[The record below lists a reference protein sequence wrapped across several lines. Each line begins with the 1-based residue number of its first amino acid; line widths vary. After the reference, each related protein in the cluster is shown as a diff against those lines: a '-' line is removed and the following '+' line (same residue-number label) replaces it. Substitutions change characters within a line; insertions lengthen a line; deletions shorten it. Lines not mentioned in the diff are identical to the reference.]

1 MNEQDILAHYLKLPV
16 VNTINQRIEQEAEL
30 VAHFAGLKGSGRSVV
45 LSALFQSN
53 AYNQLIMLSGRENAR
68 YCYTDLQAF
77 SEEKKIHFFP
87 SPYKKDDPEKGND
100 NEAILERTDVL
111 NAVKGETS
119 TGHLI
124 VTYPEALAEKV
135 ITREKLQENTF
146 QVKVGDQLD
155 IDFIIDFLTEYGFE
169 RTDFVFEAGSFSIR
183 GGIVDI
189 FSYANEKPYRI
200 EFFEDQVDSIRM
212 FDPESQLSIKKLHSV
227 TIIPNMEE
235 KGESTS
241 FIPFL
246 DYLPKNTIAVY
257 DDLFYLTEVIDKFRD
272 NAEKIYQDD
281 PEVFEMQPAEFLDN
295 GKNFI
300 ETIQQF
306 PRLEIGPKPYF
317 NPSLLEDF
325 NMLPQ
330 PSFNK
335 NFRLLRDALQE
346 NTREGYQNFIFS
358 ESGKQIERI
367 YAIFEDQGVEVDFVP
382 VYKSLH
388 EGFIDKDLKLA
399 CYSEHQIFNRYHK
412 FKSTNYYKGKQALT
426 LKELR
431 ELHSGDY
438 VTHVDHGVGV
448 FRGMTK
454 IQNNG
459 RTQEAVRLEY
469 KGGDMLYVNIHS
481 LHKISRYQG
490 KEGKSPTLNKLGTNK
505 WANTKQKAKN
515 KVKDIARDLIKLYA
529 QRKSEQGF
537 RFSPDT
543 YLQTQMEASF
553 LYEDTPDQAKA
564 TEDIKYDMENEYP
577 MDRLICGD
585 VGFGK
590 TEIAMRAAFKA
601 ITEGKQV
608 AILVPTTI
616 LCLQHYKTF
625 QERFKDFPVS
635 VEYISRFRSRKQQT
649 QTIKKLE
656 SGEADIVV
664 GTHRLTGK
672 DLKFKD
678 LGLLIIDEEQKFG
691 VSSKEKLR
699 AMKTNIDTLTMTAT
713 PIPRTLQFS
722 LMGARDLSIIN
733 TPPPNRQPVETYV
746 EVWDQDKIKEAI
758 ENEMERGGQ
767 VFFVHNR
774 ISDIYAIHD
783 TLKDLVP
790 QAHIAVGHGQM
801 EGKKLE
807 EVMLNFVDGYYD
819 VLLSTS
825 IVENGLDI
833 SNANTIIINQAQN
846 FGLSD
851 LYQLRGRVGRSN
863 IKAYAYLL
871 TPPKSVLTQ
880 DAKRRLSA
888 LEEFTDLGSGFNI
901 AMRDL
906 DIRGAGNLLGAEQSG
921 FIAEVGF
928 EMYQKI
934 LNEALQELKH
944 TEFKHLFREGQRNT
958 EADIYTSNECQI
970 DTDLEILI
978 PDYYVSNVEE
988 RLNLYQSLNNL
999 NDESELQAFRQ
1010 NLEDRFGPIPSQTEE
1025 LLDTI
1030 RLKWLAMEMG
1040 IEKIILKNGKL
1051 KANFMGSEQ
1060 NNEFYQ
1066 SDKFGEILS
1075 YVHQY
1080 PEQCRFDQKKEGLQ
1094 LTIFKVRNIQDALQT
1109 LSSIAGKEEVVT
1121 G

>member
-1 MNEQDILAHYLKLPV
+1 MNVQDILEKYGSQSFIGD
-16 VNTINQRIEQEAEL
+16 INQHVDDSTM
-30 VAHFAGLKGSGRSVV
+30 VAHLGGLKGSGRSPV
-45 LSALFQSN
+45 LSAIFHSN
-53 AYNQLIMLSGRENAR
+53 QLNQLIILSGQEKAR

-77 SEEKKIHFFP
+77 VDEKKIHFFP
-87 SPYKKDDPEKGND
+87 SPYKKDEPEKGYD
-100 NEAILERTDVL
+100 NGAILERTDVL
-111 NAVKGETS
+111 NAVKEETS
-119 TGHLI
+119 TGHLTI
-124 VTYPEALAEKV
+124 TYPEALAEKV

-146 QVKVGDQLD
+146 QVKVGDQLG

-169 RTDFVFEAGSFSIR
+169 RTDFVFEAGTFSIR

-189 FSYANEKPYRI
+189 FSYANENPYRI
-200 EFFEDQVDSIRM
+200 EFFEDRIDSIRM
-212 FDPESQLSIKKLHSV
+212 FDPESQLSIKKLNTV
-227 TIIPNMEE
+227 TIIPNVEE
-235 KGESTS
+235 KEDNAAH
-241 FIPFL
+241 IPFL
-246 DYLPKNTIAVY
+246 DYLPDNTLAVY
-257 DDLFYLTEVIDKFRD
+257 DDLPYITEVIDKFYSETET
-272 NAEKIYQDD
+272 AYQEN
-281 PEVFEMQPAEFLDN
+281 PEAFESKPAEFLDK
-295 GKNFI
+295 GDNFLKG
-300 ETIQQF
+300 IQQF
-306 PRLEIGPKPYF
+306 ARIELANKPYF
-317 NPSLLEDF
+317 EPTLDVPFS
-325 NMLPQ
+325 MLPQ
-330 PSFNK
+330 PAFNK
-335 NFRLLRDALQE
+335 NFRMLRESLQDNTE
-346 NTREGYQNFIFS
+346 NGFQNYIFS
-358 ESGKQIERI
+358 ESQKQIERI
-367 YAIFEDQGVEVDFVP
+367 YAIFDDQGVEVDFVP
-382 VYKSLH
+382 IYHTLH
-388 EGFIDKDLKLA
+388 EGFIDKDLKIS
-399 CYSEHQIFNRYHK
+399 CFSEHQIFNRYHK
-412 FKSTNYYKGKQALT
+412 YKSTNYYKGKQALT

-431 ELHSGDY
+431 ELKAGDFI
-438 VTHVDHGVGV
+438 THVDHGVGV
-448 FRGMTK
+448 FQGLTK

-459 RTQEAVRLEY
+459 KTQEAVRLEY

-490 KEGKSPTLNKLGTNK
+490 KEGKSPTLNKLGTSK
-505 WANTKQKAKN
+505 WANTKQKAKS

-529 QRKSEQGF
+529 QRKTETGVQ
-537 RFSPDT
+537 FSPDS
-543 YLQTQMEASF
+543 YLQTEMEASF

-564 TEDIKYDMENEYP
+564 TEDVKHDMESEYP

-590 TEIAMRAAFKA
+590 TEIAMRSAFKA

-608 AILVPTTI
+608 AILVPTTV

-625 QERFKDFPVS
+625 QERFKDFPVN
-635 VEYISRFRSRKQQT
+635 VEYLSRFRSKKQQT
-649 QTIKKLE
+649 ETLKRLAT
-656 SGEADIVV
+656 GEVDLVV

-672 DLKFKD
+672 DIKFKD

-691 VSSKEKLR
+691 VSTKEKLR
-699 AMKTNIDTLTMTAT
+699 AMKTNVDTLTMTAT
-713 PIPRTLQFS
+713 PIPRTMQFS
-722 LMGARDLSIIN
+722 LMGARDFSVIN
-733 TPPPNRQPVETYV
+733 TPPPNRQPVETHV
-746 EVWDQDKIKEAI
+746 EVWDQEKIKTAI
-758 ENEMERGGQ
+758 ENEMERNGQ
-767 VFFVHNR
+767 IFFVHNR
-774 ISDIYAIHD
+774 VSDIYAIHD

-790 QAHIAVGHGQM
+790 QANIAVGHGQM

-863 IKAYAYLL
+863 IKAYAYML
-871 TPPKSVLTQ
+871 TPPKSVLSQ

-928 EMYQKI
+928 DMYQKI

-944 TEFKHLFREGQRNT
+944 TEFKELFQDDERKN
-958 EADIYTSNECQI
+958 EAEVYTSSDCQI
-970 DTDLEILI
+970 ETDLEILI

-999 NDESELQAFRQ
+999 KNENELQAFKQ

-1030 RLKWLAMEMG
+1030 RLKWLAMEVG

-1051 KANFMGSEQ
+1051 KATFMGSEQ

-1066 SDKFGEILS
+1066 SEKFGEILA
-1075 YVHQY
+1075 YVQQH
-1080 PEQCRFDQKKEGLQ
+1080 PEKCKFDQKKEGLK

-1109 LSSIAGKEEVVT
+1109 LRSIAGKEEVVAP
-1121 G
+1121 

>member
-1 MNEQDILAHYLKLPV
+1 MNPQEILEKYGGQTFVHE
-16 VNTINQRIEQEAEL
+16 INQQIDDGGM
-30 VAHFAGLKGSGRSVV
+30 VAHLGGLKGSGRSPV
-45 LSALFQSN
+45 LSALFHSN
-53 AYNQLIMLSGRENAR
+53 QHNQLIILSGQEKAR

-77 SEEKKIHFFP
+77 VDEKKIHFFP
-87 SPYKKDDPEKGND
+87 SPYKKDEPDKGYD
-100 NEAILERTDVL
+100 NGAILERTDVL
-111 NAVKGETS
+111 NAVKEETS
-119 TGHLI
+119 TGHLT

-135 ITREKLQENTF
+135 ITREELQENTF
-146 QVKVGDQLD
+146 QIKVGDQLG

-189 FSYANEKPYRI
+189 FSYANENPYRV
-200 EFFEDQVDSIRM
+200 EFFEDRIDSIRM
-212 FDPESQLSIKKLHSV
+212 FDPQSQLSIKKLNSV
-227 TIIPNMEE
+227 TIIPNVEE
-235 KGESTS
+235 KQSNVTH
-241 FIPFL
+241 IPFL
-246 DYLPKNTIAVY
+246 DYLPEKTVAAY
-257 DDLFYLTEVIDKFRD
+257 DDLPYIMEVIDKFYSETE
-272 NAEKIYQDD
+272 NAYQANPQAFEEK
-281 PEVFEMQPAEFLDN
+281 PAHFLDTGN
-295 GKNFI
+295 NFLKG
-300 ETIQQF
+300 IQQF
-306 PRLEIGPKPYF
+306 PRIELGNKPHFEPTLELPF
-317 NPSLLEDF
+317 S
-325 NMLPQ
+325 MLPQ
-330 PSFNK
+330 PAFNK
-335 NFRLLRDALQE
+335 NFRMLRESLQDNTE
-346 NTREGYQNFIFS
+346 NGFQNYIFS
-358 ESGKQIERI
+358 ESQKQVERI
-367 YAIFEDQGVEVDFVP
+367 YAIFDDQGVEVNFVP
-382 VYKSLH
+382 IYHTLH
-388 EGFIDKDLKLA
+388 EGFIDKDLKIA
-399 CYSEHQIFNRYHK
+399 CFSEHQIFNRYHK
-412 FKSTNYYKGKQALT
+412 YKSNNYYKGKQALT

-431 ELHSGDY
+431 ELKAGDFI
-438 VTHVDHGVGV
+438 THVDHGVGV
-448 FRGMTK
+448 FQGLTK

-459 RTQEAVRLEY
+459 KTQEAVRLEY

-490 KEGKSPTLNKLGTNK
+490 KEGKSPTLNKLGTSK

-515 KVKDIARDLIKLYA
+515 KVKDIARDLINLYA
-529 QRKSEQGF
+529 QRKTEKGVQ
-537 RFSPDT
+537 FSPDS
-543 YLQTQMEASF
+543 YLQTEMEASF

-564 TEDIKYDMENEYP
+564 TEDVKHDMESEYP

-608 AILVPTTI
+608 AILVPTTV

-625 QERFKDFPVS
+625 QERFKDFPVT
-635 VEYISRFRSRKQQT
+635 VEYLSRFRSKKQQT
-649 QTIKKLE
+649 ETLKRLAA
-656 SGEADIVV
+656 GDVDLVV

-672 DLKFKD
+672 DIKFKD

-691 VSSKEKLR
+691 VSAKEKLR
-699 AMKTNIDTLTMTAT
+699 AMKTNVDTLTMTAT
-713 PIPRTLQFS
+713 PIPRTMQFS
-722 LMGARDLSIIN
+722 LMGARDFSVIN
-733 TPPPNRQPVETYV
+733 TPPPNRQPVETQV
-746 EVWDQDKIKEAI
+746 EVWDQDKIKTAI
-758 ENEMERGGQ
+758 ENEMERNGQ

-774 ISDIYAIHD
+774 VSDIYAIHD

-790 QAHIAVGHGQM
+790 QANIAVGHGQM

-863 IKAYAYLL
+863 IKAYAYMV
-871 TPPKSVLTQ
+871 TPPKSVLSQ

-928 EMYQKI
+928 DMYQKI

-944 TEFKHLFREGQRNT
+944 TEFKDLFQDDQRKN
-958 EADIYTSNECQI
+958 EAEVYTSSDCQI

-999 NDESELQAFRQ
+999 NNETELQSFKQ
-1010 NLEDRFGPIPSQTEE
+1010 NLEDRFGPIPSQTGE

-1030 RLKWLAMEMG
+1030 RLKWLAMEVG
-1040 IEKIILKNGKL
+1040 IEKIVLKNGKL
-1051 KANFMGSEQ
+1051 KASFMGSEQ
-1060 NNEFYQ
+1060 NNEFFQ
-1066 SDKFGEILS
+1066 SDKFGEILA
-1075 YVHQY
+1075 YVQQH
-1080 PEQCRFDQKKEGLQ
+1080 PEKCRFDQKKEGLK

-1109 LSSIAGKEEVVT
+1109 LGSIAGKEALVAE
-1121 G
+1121 